1 MRQLIAC
8 EFHFQGFELLAS
20 FEFAVEYCS
29 EKGLYLTINVEFIIF
44 VTLCGWKKWI
54 ICEVKWPSCLI
65 SYGHFF
71 SITGIAVNAFVSHQ
85 SVVQQY
91 VNFKI
96 VFSLQFQG
104 RNRQSGE
111 QNNSS
116 DKDNKSEGAIHNNNR
131 HHGESGRGR
140 GSREDRWND
149 RKPGGRG
156 L

>member
-1 MRQLIAC
+1 MWVPFSGIWTFSKFWICSWVLFWKRSLFNNQCRIYHLCYSLWLKKVNYLWGQMTKLLNILWT
-8 EFHFQGFELLAS
+8 FFQYYRYNCKS
-20 FEFAVEYCS
+20 
-29 EKGLYLTINVEFIIF
+29 
-44 VTLCGWKKWI
+44 
-54 ICEVKWPSCLI
+54 
-65 SYGHFF
+65 
-71 SITGIAVNAFVSHQ
+71 FVSHQ